1 MKDEDKTFLY
11 VFFGITPF
19 CIFGIHDFIIK
30 KTKRAILHLVIFF
43 LFFLCGLVFPI
54 IETLRDLGQPQAYD
68 FISTIGD
75 PETVFNNVGVFL
87 MGFSYLLSIFE
98 VITHIRTMRE
108 KQRLIVSPPEK
119 PEDPFTHDE
128 EF

>member
-19 CIFGIHDFIIK
+19 CIFGIHDFIINK
-30 KTKRAILHLVIFF
+30 PKRAILHLVIFF
-43 LFFLCGLVFPI
+43 LFFLCALVFPI
-54 IETLRDLGQPQAYD
+54 IETLRDLGQPQAYG

-75 PETVFNNVGVFL
+75 PETVFNNIGIFL
-87 MGFSYLLSIFE
+87 MGLSYLLSIFE
-98 VITHIRTMRE
+98 VITYMRTMRE